1 MGHYWVMKWR
11 EFISSNAPLY
21 LCVLD
26 QPHSEPWAPG
36 EFWIEN
42 CGEPEKGTFYI
53 DVNPGEL
60 AKPIHQIYEQTSK
73 GKLIRGRPPHAR
85 YSAKMVPHLVPLPK
99 SFLEITKKIN
109 EGQFIEFR
117 LNDKGVLL
125 IPRTRRATVLQFLGF
140 NIGD

>member
-1 MGHYWVMKWR
+1 MKWR

-60 AKPIHQIYEQTSK
+60 AEPIHQIYEQTSK

-85 YSAKMVPHLVPLPK
+85 YSAKMVHHLVPLPR

-109 EGQFIEFR
+109 EGQFIEYR
-117 LNDKGVLL
+117 LNDKGV
-125 IPRTRRATVLQFLGF
+125 
-140 NIGD
+140 